1 MTQTLE
7 TKRMTEEDMVEV
19 LRETVE
25 GGVAGIAFTET
36 FADAGVLTYDKG
48 LVIQLENGQSFY
60 ITVQEG
66 K

>member
-7 TKRMTEEDMVEV
+7 TKGMTEEEMVEV

-25 GGVAGIAFTET
+25 EGVAGIAFTKT
-36 FADAGVLTYDKG
+36 FDNAGVLTYDKG
-48 LVIQLENGQSFY
+48 LVIRLENGQTFY

-66 K
+66 R

>member
-25 GGVAGIAFTET
+25 DGVEGIAFTKT
-36 FADAGVLTYDKG
+36 FDNAGVLTYDKG
-48 LVIQLENGQSFY
+48 LVIRLENGQTFY

-66 K
+66 R